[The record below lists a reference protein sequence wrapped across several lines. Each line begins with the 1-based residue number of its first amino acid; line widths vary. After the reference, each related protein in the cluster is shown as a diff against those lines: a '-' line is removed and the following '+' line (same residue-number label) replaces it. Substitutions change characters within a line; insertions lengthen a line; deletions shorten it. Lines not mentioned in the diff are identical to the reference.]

1 MSRAFLTAVVAT
13 LALGS
18 FTPRLAAQDT
28 TSARGQVRPDTSG
41 YTGAGGVDTTAQPER
56 VGASDTIRAGGAD
69 TSGLTGDS
77 TGVTDTS
84 GMRGPRTTDS
94 TKAGQTTSPR
104 SGTSSDSGAAASDSG
119 AAASDSGATSSDSG
133 SSANPGQSGYPSD
146 SAGVAQPSPQPGQST
161 SPTKPSGPNAGANR

>member
-84 GMRGPRTTDS
+84 GMRGRRTTDS

-104 SGTSSDSGAAASDSG
+104 SGTSSDSG